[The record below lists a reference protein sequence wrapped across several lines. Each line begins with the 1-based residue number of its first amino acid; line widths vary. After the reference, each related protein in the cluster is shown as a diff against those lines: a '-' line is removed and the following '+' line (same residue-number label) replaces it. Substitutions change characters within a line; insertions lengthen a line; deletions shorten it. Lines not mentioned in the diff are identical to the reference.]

1 MATDYVVEKLVAAV
15 EALAV
20 SSAPIQERV
29 RNAWMVALVHLRP
42 DDFEDP
48 TERALFKRI
57 SDAVTA
63 EGGVAASMDS
73 MSDGQALATGRD
85 LVELLGK
92 ISLTMAVDR
101 ESPAETD

>member
-1 MATDYVVEKLVAAV
+1 LATDYVVEKLVAAV

-29 RNAWMVALVHLRP
+29 RNAWMGALVHLRP
-42 DDFEDP
+42 DDFDDP

-57 SDAVTA
+57 SDAVTSG
-63 EGGVAASMDS
+63 GGVVATVGS
-73 MSDGQALATGRD
+73 MSDGQALATAGD

-92 ISLTMAVDR
+92 ISLTMAVER
-101 ESPAETD
+101 ESPAQAD

>member
-20 SSAPIQERV
+20 SSAQIQERV
-29 RNAWMVALVHLRP
+29 RNAWTGALVYLRP

-63 EGGVAASMDS
+63 EGGVVATTDS
-73 MSDGQALATGRD
+73 MSDGQALATAGD

-92 ISLTMAVDR
+92 ISLTMAVER
-101 ESPAETD
+101 ESPAQTD